1 MLSTSRAGYEPR
13 IIPISE
19 LLVCDNS
26 RVVLCSHSIGMGVV
40 LAACDPV
47 ARIGGL
53 FHALLPE
60 AQAHPTRAK
69 EKPGLFVDAG
79 LAALE
84 FTLRASGAVP
94 SRLRFFAAGGAQ
106 VMGASGHLNVGLRNT
121 DALQQQLAARG
132 LQLAG
137 AHLGGHTCRSF
148 YLAIETGQASVQ
160 LSGQLTEIPLWPP
173 LTTT

>member
-1 MLSTSRAGYEPR
+1 MLSTSRAGYEQR
-13 IIPISE
+13 IIPISG
-19 LLVCDNS
+19 LLVCDNPK
-26 RVVLCSHSIGMGVV
+26 VILASHSIGMGVV

-60 AQAHPTRAK
+60 AQAHLSRAK

-84 FTLRASGAVP
+84 FTLLASGAVS
-94 SRLRFFAAGGAQ
+94 SRLLYFAAGGAQ
-106 VMGASGHLNVGLRNT
+106 VMGAGGHLNIGLRNT
-121 DALQQQLAARG
+121 DTLQQQLATRG

-148 YLAIETGQASVQ
+148 YLALETGQASVA
-160 LSGQLTEIPLWPP
+160 LSGQLKEIPLCPP